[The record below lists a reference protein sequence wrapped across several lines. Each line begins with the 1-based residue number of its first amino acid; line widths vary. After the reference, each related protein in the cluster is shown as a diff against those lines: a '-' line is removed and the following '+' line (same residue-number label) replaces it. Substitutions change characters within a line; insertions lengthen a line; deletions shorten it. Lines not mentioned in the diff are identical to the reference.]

1 MTEWFAQPDSPEQGQ
16 GLRFSCTQCGN
27 CCSGPEGYVLVSD
40 DEARS
45 LAARLSL
52 SVQEFIDRY
61 TRITPEGRSLVE
73 RLGAQGLDCVFLDR
87 ESIPG
92 KATCSVYEDRPK
104 QCRTWP
110 FWESVIRS
118 RAHWENSKRTCPG
131 IGKGRL
137 YTVQEIR
144 IQRDAIKM

>member
-1 MTEWFAQPDSPEQGQ
+1 MTEWFAQSDSPEQGR

-40 DEARS
+40 EEAAH
-45 LAARLSL
+45 LARRMNLTVDDFLS
-52 SVQEFIDRY
+52 RY
-61 TRITPEGRSLVE
+61 TRETSAGRSLVE
-73 RLGAQGLDCVFLDR
+73 RSGVHGLDCVFLDR
-87 ESIPG
+87 EKIPG
-92 KATCSVYEDRPK
+92 KAVCSVYEDRPL

-137 YTVQEIR
+137 YTVQAIR

>member
-1 MTEWFAQPDSPEQGQ
+1 VSEWFAQPDSPEQGE

-40 DEARS
+40 EEAAS
-45 LAARLSL
+45 LARRMNLT
-52 SVQEFIDRY
+52 VPEFLERY
-61 TRITPEGRSLVE
+61 TRETVEGRSLTE
-73 RLGAQGLDCVFLDR
+73 RLTANGLDCVFLDR
-87 ESIPG
+87 ESHPG
-92 KATCSVYEDRPK
+92 RAVCSVYEDRPA

-110 FWESVIRS
+110 FWESLIRS
-118 RAHWENSKRTCPG
+118 RAHWENGKRTCPG

-144 IQRDAIKM
+144 IQRDAIRM

>member
-1 MTEWFAQPDSPEQGQ
+1 MSEWFAQPDSPEHGA

-40 DEARS
+40 DEAAA
-45 LAARLSL
+45 LARRLNL
-52 SVQEFIDRY
+52 STAEFLTRY
-61 TRITPEGRSLVE
+61 TRETSEGRSLTE
-73 RLGAQGLDCVFLDR
+73 RLTPNGLDCVFLDR
-87 ESIPG
+87 ETHPG
-92 KATCSVYEDRPK
+92 KAVCSVYEDRPK

-131 IGKGRL
+131 IGKGKL
-137 YTVQEIR
+137 YSVQDIR
-144 IQRDAIKM
+144 IQRDAIRM